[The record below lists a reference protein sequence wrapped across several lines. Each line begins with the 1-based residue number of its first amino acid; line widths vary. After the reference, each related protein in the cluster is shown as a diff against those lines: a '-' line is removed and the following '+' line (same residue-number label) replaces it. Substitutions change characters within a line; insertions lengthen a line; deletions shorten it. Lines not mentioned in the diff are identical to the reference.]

1 MSEVRKEPVP
11 GRTGGDLAETKQH
24 QDEVSK
30 GQLQD
35 QLADFLFQSTEESF
49 DEEALNALLDALD
62 EADPLPDGLLP
73 DTEESLARFHER
85 YAPVF
90 ESVNTARTGS
100 AVPAGKRHS
109 KFAKILLFAAI
120 LILLLGTTAQAF
132 GVNVLVMFSN
142 WTSEVFRLDGGS
154 DSGAVIRKNPLA
166 EGECASYDTLE
177 EAVAAFGIDVPL
189 VPKEIP
195 ERFELQEVFAEN
207 WSNGL
212 IICAEYLSEDGAFQ
226 IRYREDTSDINTV
239 ALEKEYGNV
248 ITHPVKGVTH
258 FLLTD
263 LGREKGIWK
272 SGNLECRIFGNISR
286 AELKGMIDSIYE
298 E

>member
-1 MSEVRKEPVP
+1 MSEVRKEPVS
-11 GRTGGDLAETKQH
+11 GRTGGDLAKTKQH

-90 ESVNTARTGS
+90 ESVNTARAGS
-100 AVPAGKRHS
+100 AAPAGKRHS
-109 KFAKILLFAAI
+109 KFIKTVPAVAA
-120 LILLLGTTAQAF
+120 LILLLCTTVQAF
-132 GVNVLVMFSN
+132 GVNVFEVFSN

-166 EGECASYDTLE
+166 EGERASYDTLE

-195 ERFELQEVFAEN
+195 ERFELTGVTAVHQ
-207 WSNGL
+207 SNGIL
-212 IICAEYLSEDGAFQ
+212 IYADYSGEDGSFQ
-226 IRYREDTSDINTV
+226 ICYREDSSDINTV

-248 ITHPVKGVTH
+248 VTHPVEGVTH

-263 LGREKGIWK
+263 LGREKAIWK
-272 SGNLECRIFGNISR
+272 SGNLECQLFGNVSR
-286 AELKGMIDSIYE
+286 AELKSMIDSIYE